1 MSDQLTDDRILEIF
15 AKSKGS
21 KGTQLLGFSLIESN
35 IAAGTVKATF
45 MLDDRFENPMGSVQG
60 GFLVAALDEVMTVA
74 VIVKSGLTILAPSL
88 EIKANYIK
96 SVKPGL
102 VEAEGRVVRLGKSV
116 AFLEG
121 TLFNDKGEPAVTAT
135 ATCLVRPRPQNK

>member
-1 MSDQLTDDRILEIF
+1 MADQLTNDRILEIF

-35 IAAGTVKATF
+35 ITAGTVRATF
-45 MLDDRFENPMGSVQG
+45 NLDDRFENPAGSVQG

-74 VIVKSGLTILAPSL
+74 VIVKSKLTILAPSL
-88 EIKANYIK
+88 EIKANFIK
-96 SVKPGL
+96 PADPGL
-102 VEAEGRVVRLGKSV
+102 IEAEGRVVRLGKSV

-121 TLFNDKGEPAVTAT
+121 TLFNDEGEPAVTAT
-135 ATCLVRPRPQNK
+135 ATCLVRSRPQKK

>member
-1 MSDQLTDDRILEIF
+1 MAEKLSDDRILEIF

-21 KGTQLLGFSLIESN
+21 KGTQLLGFSLTSSD
-35 IAAGTVKATF
+35 IAAGVVRATF
-45 MLDDRFENPMGSVQG
+45 NLDGRFENPMGSVQG

-74 VIVKSGLTILAPSL
+74 AIVKSGLTILTPSL

-102 VEAEGRVVRLGKSV
+102 IGAEGRVVRLGKSV

-121 TLFNDKGEPAVTAT
+121 TLFNDDGEPAVTAT
-135 ATCLVRPRPQNK
+135 ATCLVRPRPQKK